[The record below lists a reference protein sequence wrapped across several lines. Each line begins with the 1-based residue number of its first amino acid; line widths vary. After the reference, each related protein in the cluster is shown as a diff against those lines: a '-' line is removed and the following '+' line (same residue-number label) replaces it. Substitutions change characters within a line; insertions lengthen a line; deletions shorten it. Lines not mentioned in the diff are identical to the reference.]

1 MKKILLSS
9 IILFLFS
16 VSIVLFQIS
25 CKKEAVADVAVSSAG
40 GSNLGVILF
49 IKTVQND
56 KPNLSKELWTANY
69 DGTNQKKINIT
80 VGTGKI
86 IESGFLSPDGKI
98 VFVAFQEKLS
108 NNDIVINTYSCSPD
122 GNNLTRILGDDN
134 KNVFVCNVY

>member
-16 VSIVLFQIS
+16 VSVVLFQIS
-25 CKKEAVADVAVSSAG
+25 CKKEAVADVGVNGAG

-98 VFVAFQEKLS
+98 VFVVFQEKLS
-108 NNDIVINTYSCSPD
+108 NNDVEINTYSCLPD
-122 GNNLTRILGDDN
+122 GSNLKRIFGDVNNKI
-134 KNVFVCNVY
+134 FVCNVY